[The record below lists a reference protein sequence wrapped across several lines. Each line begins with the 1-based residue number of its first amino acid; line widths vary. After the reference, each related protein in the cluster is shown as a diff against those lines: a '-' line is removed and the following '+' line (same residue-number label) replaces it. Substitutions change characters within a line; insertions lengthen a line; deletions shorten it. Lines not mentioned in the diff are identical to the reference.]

1 VKRRKNDEKMNFL
14 LCYFKKKLIK
24 HKQVMDSL
32 KNKIKRDITILEIKI
47 FLFVISL

>member
-1 VKRRKNDEKMNFL
+1 MSKNDGKTNFL

-32 KNKIKRDITILEIKI
+32 KNKIKRAITILEIKI